1 MTTTSIIIAQLSDFT
16 VVMPHATYDQDDIL
30 CWLAAAHARVETLRT
45 PKENGEIKESWDQLN
60 SKMRKSFELFGCKKS
75 RISTRSFDV
84 LDVGNIKWD
93 ELRLYNLNLPQGDI
107 PTTSLY
113 GKDMGQRTKFFRERS
128 RSLFHRFFPQES
140 HPPEHIIHVSCTGYF
155 SPSPAQSL
163 VNLNRWMKKTNV
175 THAYHMGCYASIPSI
190 RLAEGLLSAL
200 QKKKNSPSAGVNTI
214 DIVHTEMCSLHVNLT
229 DHSPEQ
235 IVIQSLFADG
245 HIKYS
250 LQPFDAES
258 KNTLAIIVIK
268 EEIIEDTEEL
278 MTWSPDSWGMTMTLS
293 REVPK
298 KIADHVL
305 TFVSQMLSEA
315 DLPIKDIFQ
324 NGIFAIHPGGP
335 KIIDSVQSLLGLR
348 EDQVQHSHEIFF
360 SRGNMS
366 SATLPH
372 IWKNLV
378 EDEAI
383 SSGKIIVSLAF
394 GPGLT
399 IFGSVM
405 KKF

>member
-1 MTTTSIIIAQLSDFT
+1 MSTNPRVIAQLSNFT
-16 VVMPHATYDQDDIL
+16 VVMPHTTQDQDDVL
-30 CWLAAAHARVETLRT
+30 SWLASAHARVETLRT
-45 PKENGEIKESWDQLN
+45 LKEKGEIKESWDELK
-60 SKMRKSFELFGCKKS
+60 SKMLTRFARFGCKKS
-75 RISTRSFDV
+75 TISTRSFEAPDT
-84 LDVGNIKWD
+84 GNINWD

-113 GKDMGQRTKFFRERS
+113 GKDIGQRTKFFLERS
-128 RSLFHRFFPQES
+128 SSIFQTFYPQEA
-140 HPPEHIIHVSCTGYF
+140 HPPEHIVHVSCTGYS
-155 SPSPAQSL
+155 SPSAAQRL

-190 RLAEGLLSAL
+190 RLAEGLLSIL
-200 QKKKNSPSAGVNTI
+200 EQRKNLSSPDVNTV
-214 DIVHTEMCSLHVNLT
+214 DIVHTEMCSLHLNPT

-235 IVIQSLFADG
+235 MVIQSLFADG

-258 KNTLAIIVIK
+258 KNCLALIVIN
-268 EEIIEDTEEL
+268 EQIIEDTEEH
-278 MTWSPDSWGMTMTLS
+278 MTWSPDSWGMQMSLS

-298 KIADHVL
+298 KIADNVL

-315 DLPIKDIFQ
+315 QLPIEDVFQ

-335 KIIDSVQSLLGLR
+335 KIIDSIQSVLGLR
-348 EDQVQHSHEIFF
+348 DDQIQHSREILFY
-360 SRGNMS
+360 RGNMS

-372 IWKNLV
+372 VWKNLV
-378 EDEAI
+378 EDETI
-383 SSGKIIVSLAF
+383 PDGKIIVTLAF
-394 GPGLT
+394 GPGVT

-405 KKF
+405 RKF